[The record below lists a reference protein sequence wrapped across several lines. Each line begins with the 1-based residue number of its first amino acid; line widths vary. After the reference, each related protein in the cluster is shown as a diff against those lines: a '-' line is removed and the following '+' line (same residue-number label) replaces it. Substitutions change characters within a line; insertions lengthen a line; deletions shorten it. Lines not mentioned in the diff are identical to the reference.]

1 MCCGKVQWLCRV
13 QLPTVWKAELA
24 TGMTLHGAVCQSPDG
39 HGKCK
44 RGGEDAQMGGER
56 GM

>member
-1 MCCGKVQWLCRV
+1 MCVCVYPCVRVLWKGAVEVQWLCRV

-39 HGKCK
+39 HG
-44 RGGEDAQMGGER
+44 
-56 GM
+56 